1 MPVYI
6 LIIPN
11 FRSIFNLHPAQLIES
26 VFVHINKTCFYTP
39 IFFPAGGMRGLH
51 LRRSAKKTALSKAE
65 KTVCY
70 IIKN

>member
-39 IFFPAGGMRGLH
+39 MFFPAGGTRGLH
-51 LRRSAKKTALSKAE
+51 LRRSAKKRQPFPNDPTPKS
-65 KTVCY
+65 
-70 IIKN
+70 

>member
-39 IFFPAGGMRGLH
+39 MFFPAGGTRGLH
-51 LRRSAKKTALSKAE
+51 LRRSAKKNSPFQNGKDCLS
-65 KTVCY
+65 Y
-70 IIKN
+70 Y

>member
-26 VFVHINKTCFYTP
+26 VFVHINKKCFYTP
-39 IFFPAGGMRGLH
+39 MLFPAGGTRGLH
-51 LRRSAKKTALSKAE
+51 LRRSEKNSPFQAE